1 MQLTYINY
9 IRYYQNKLIMKRR
22 DYIKPSMVT
31 IEVQHT
37 QMLLT
42 SDPEGVTSERRGYGR
57 AVEEDW
63 E

>member
-1 MQLTYINY
+1 MKHKNY
-9 IRYYQNKLIMKRR
+9 TKPTMK
-22 DYIKPSMVT
+22 IV
-31 IEVQHT
+31 EVQHT

-42 SDPEGVTSERRGYGR
+42 SDPEGVTSERRSYGR

>member
-1 MQLTYINY
+1 M
-9 IRYYQNKLIMKRR
+9 YYKNKLIMKRK
-22 DYIKPSMVT
+22 DYIKPLMVT

-42 SDPEGVTSERRGYGR
+42 SDQDQEVVTSERRGYGR
-57 AVEEDW
+57 AYEQDW

>member
-1 MQLTYINY
+1 
-9 IRYYQNKLIMKRR
+9 MKRK
-22 DYIKPSMVT
+22 DYIKPLMVT

-42 SDPEGVTSERRGYGR
+42 SDQGVTSERRGYGR
-57 AVEEDW
+57 AYEEDW

>member
-9 IRYYQNKLIMKRR
+9 LRYYQNKLIMKRR
-22 DYIKPSMVT
+22 DYIKPLMVT

-37 QMLLT
+37 QMLYT
-42 SDPEGVTSERRGYGR
+42 SDQEGVTSERRGYGR
-57 AVEEDW
+57 AEEEVW